1 MSIEVFECASGKAR
15 GHQFALLQSELHKF
29 SSVTE
34 LHNISGIAGNC
45 RVLIIDMRRT
55 LFNSAVLASAAKYP
69 NVHRHCPIAK
79 GNGKRCNQNIGQ
91 SAQND
96 ILKEQ
101 NSDSRFSNGMSRGLR
116 LEVYCGSF
124 SGGSTQRYQL

>member
-29 SSVTE
+29 SSVAE

-45 RVLIIDMRRT
+45 RVLIINMRRD
-55 LFNSAVLASAAKYP
+55 LLDSAVLASAVKYP
-69 NVHRHCPIAK
+69 HVQRHCPIAK
-79 GNGKRCNQNIGQ
+79 GNGKGCNQNVGQ

-96 ILKEQ
+96 LLKER
-101 NSDSRFSNGMSRGLR
+101 NSDSRFKLDVARVTFGSVLR
-116 LEVYCGSF
+116 RRF
-124 SGGSTQRYQL
+124 RW